1 MVIGEL
7 SLFISCIIIYSLYGA
22 SANYPISLLNI
33 FVLFFALS
41 FIYIGHMLYSAGLDF
56 TNIKSNF
63 LNDGT
68 TPKQF
73 KTSTILAFIIPF
85 AIMGL
90 FYLYIGDGSTAYLKI
105 MIIGIIYL
113 IINIVLFIFKA
124 KLLFKEGD

>member
-1 MVIGEL
+1 
-7 SLFISCIIIYSLYGA
+7 
-22 SANYPISLLNI
+22 
-33 FVLFFALS
+33 
-41 FIYIGHMLYSAGLDF
+41 MLYSAGLDF